1 MNCSDLDDLLKP
13 LDSIRYSNANLYRLA
28 SESPDLQGGCRERIH
43 YVMLFLQEMITK
55 FLHWNTKLVQQ
66 AKGGGIARVA
76 CQVNPELRGQQQEP
90 TEIAA

>member
-1 MNCSDLDDLLKP
+1 MQRADALC
-13 LDSIRYSNANLYRLA
+13 YAVFVGA
-28 SESPDLQGGCRERIH
+28 
-43 YVMLFLQEMITK
+43 ITK

-76 CQVNPELRGQQQEP
+76 CQVNPELRGQQQES